1 MTAPLGVVFDL
12 DGTLLNTLDDLA
24 DSVNIVLSEC
34 GLPTHPVD
42 AYKYFVGD
50 GAAVLMTRVIPEAK
64 LTPELHASCLA
75 RFRGVYAAHWA
86 MKTQPYEGITD
97 LLAELSKRGLRMA
110 VLSNKPHDA
119 TLACVQEFLKDV
131 KFEVVQGQVEG
142 LARKPD
148 PAGALA
154 VAESMRLAP
163 GQLWY
168 LGDTSTDMQTAVSA
182 GMYPVGVA
190 WGFRTKDELIQHGA
204 QVIIDSPHQLIALL
218 DGKGIA

>member
-1 MTAPLGVVFDL
+1 MKRPLGIVFDL

-50 GAAVLMTRVIPEAK
+50 GASVLMTRVIPEAK

-75 RFRGVYAAHWA
+75 RFREVYAAHWA
-86 MKTQPYEGITD
+86 GKTEPYEGITG
-97 LLAELSKRGLRMA
+97 LLAELSKRGIPMA
-110 VLSNKPHDA
+110 ILSNKPHDA
-119 TLACVQEFLKDV
+119 TLACVHEFLKEM
-131 KFEVVQGQVEG
+131 KFAVVQGQVEG

-148 PAGALA
+148 PAGAFA
-154 VAESMRLAP
+154 VAREMNLAP
-163 GQLWY
+163 GQIWY
-168 LGDTSTDMQTAVSA
+168 VGDTSTDMQTAVSA
-182 GMYPVGVA
+182 GMYPVGVT
-190 WGFRTKDELIQHGA
+190 WGFRTKDELIEYGA
-204 QVIIDSPHQLIALL
+204 QAIIDAPHQLIALL

>member
-24 DSVNIVLSEC
+24 DSVNIVLHER

-50 GAAVLMTRVIPEAK
+50 GASVLMTRVIPEAK
-64 LTPELHASCLA
+64 LTPELHAQCLA
-75 RFRGVYAAHWA
+75 RFREEYAAHWA
-86 MKTQPYEGITD
+86 VKTQAYEGITD
-97 LLAELSKRGLRMA
+97 LLAELSKRGIRMS

-119 TLACVQEFLKDV
+119 TLACVQEFLKGV
-131 KFEVVQGQVEG
+131 KFEVVQGQIDG

-154 VAESMRLAP
+154 VARSMGLEP
-163 GQLWY
+163 YQLWY
-168 LGDTSTDMQTAVSA
+168 IGDTSTDMQTAVSA
-182 GMYPVGVA
+182 GMYPVGVT
-190 WGFRTKDELIQHGA
+190 WGFRPEQELIQYGA
-204 QVIIDSPHQLIALL
+204 QVIIDAPLQLIALM